1 MTQTKQNLG
10 IVLGGGGARAA
21 YQVGV
26 IKALAEMLPSNTPLP
41 FPIVCGT
48 SAGAF
53 NAAALASFANNF
65 QRAAASLLRIWGNF
79 HTHHVYRSDVWGVS
93 KTGAQWLA
101 AMMLG
106 GLGKRNPVY
115 LLDRQPLRQ
124 IIQKHM
130 PLPNIQRFIDQGYLH
145 ALSVSASGYSS
156 GESLAFFQGHPDIQP
171 WHRSRRRGV
180 ACEITVDHLM
190 ASSAIPL
197 LFEAIKINREYFGD
211 GSMRQIAPVSSALHL
226 GADALLIVGNNR
238 SEDETSHERK
248 KVTRYPSLAE
258 IGGFA
263 LDSIFLDSLDADI
276 ERLHRIN
283 KTVSSIPQK
292 HLDKGDVSLKRVE
305 TVVITPSQDLGELA
319 HEHVDDMPRTIRF
332 LMRGIGAH
340 SEEGSSSLMSYLL
353 FEKSYCQELIK
364 LGAEDTRMKKDE
376 ILELL
381 GNSLVRGKM
390 GK

>member
-1 MTQTKQNLG
+1 MSSKQKQQKIG

-26 IKALAEMLPSNTPLP
+26 IKAMAEMLPSGSPLP

-79 HTHHVYRSDVWGVS
+79 HTHHVYRSDTWGVS
-93 KTGAQWLA
+93 KTGAKWLA

-115 LLDRQPLRQ
+115 LLDRAPLREL
-124 IIQKHM
+124 IQKHM
-130 PLPNIQRFIDQGYLH
+130 PLSNIQRFIDKGYLH
-145 ALSVSASGYSS
+145 ALSVSASGYTS
-156 GESLAFFQGHPDIQP
+156 GESLAFFQGASSIHP
-171 WHRSRRRGV
+171 WNRSRRRGV

-197 LFEAIKINREYFGD
+197 LFEAIKIHREYFGD
-211 GSMRQIAPVSSALHL
+211 GSMRQIAPVSAALHL
-226 GADALLIVGNNR
+226 GADALLVVGNNR
-238 SEDETSHERK
+238 SEDEEPHERK

-292 HLDKGDVSLKRVE
+292 HLNKGDVGLKHID
-305 TVVITPSQDLGELA
+305 TVVITPSQDLGDLA
-319 HEHVDDMPRTIRF
+319 HEHVQDMPKTIRF

-353 FEKSYCQELIK
+353 FEKPYCQKLIR
-364 LGAEDTRMKKDE
+364 LGVDDTLKKRDE
-376 ILELL
+376 ILELISGRFL
-381 GNSLVRGKM
+381 
-390 GK
+390 

>member
-1 MTQTKQNLG
+1 MTEKQQKIG

-26 IKALAEMLPSNTPLP
+26 IKALAEMVPSGSPLP

-65 QRAAASLLRIWGNF
+65 QRAAAALLRIWGNF
-79 HTHHVYRSDVWGVS
+79 HTQHVYRSDPWGVG
-93 KTGAQWLA
+93 KTGVRWLA

-106 GLGKRNPVY
+106 GLGKQNPVY
-115 LLDRQPLRQ
+115 LLDRAPLRQ
-124 IIQKHM
+124 LILKHM
-130 PLPNIQRFIDQGYLH
+130 PLMNIQRYIDKGYLH
-145 ALSVSASGYSS
+145 ALSVSASGYTT
-156 GESLAFFQGHPDIQP
+156 GESLAFYQGNRDIHP

-180 ACEITVDHLM
+180 SCEISVDHLM

-226 GADALLIVGNNR
+226 GADSLIVIGNNKV
-238 SEDETSHERK
+238 EDNSGEHRK

-263 LDSIFLDSLDADI
+263 LDSIFLDSLEADI

-283 KTVSSIPQK
+283 NTIANIPQK
-292 HLDKGDVSLKRVE
+292 HLDKADVGLKRID

-319 HEHVDDMPRTIRF
+319 HEHIQEVPRTIRF

-353 FEKSYCQELIK
+353 FEKSYCQKLIK
-364 LGAEDTRMKKDE
+364 LGAEDTEKKRDE
-376 ILELL
+376 IKELL
-381 GNSLVRGKM
+381 KIS
-390 GK
+390 

>member
-1 MTQTKQNLG
+1 MKQKQQKLG

-26 IKALAEMLPSNTPLP
+26 IKALAEMLPSGSPLP

-79 HTHHVYRSDVWGVS
+79 HTHHVYRSDAWGVG
-93 KTGAQWLA
+93 KTGAKWLA

-115 LLDRQPLRQ
+115 LLDRMPLRQ
-124 IIQKHM
+124 LILKQM
-130 PLPNIQRFIDQGYLH
+130 PLSNIQRFIDKGYLH
-145 ALSVSASGYSS
+145 ALSVSASGYTT
-156 GESLAFFQGHPDIQP
+156 GESLAFFQGHHDIHP

-180 ACEITVDHLM
+180 TCEITVDHLM

-197 LFEAIKINREYFGD
+197 LFEAVKLNREYFGD

-226 GADALLIVGNNR
+226 GADALLVIGNNR
-238 SEDETSHERK
+238 SSEDEADQQRK

-283 KTVSSIPQK
+283 KTVSNIPQK
-292 HLDKGDVSLKRVE
+292 HLDKGDVGLKRVD
-305 TVVITPSQDLGELA
+305 TVVITPSEDLGDLA
-319 HEHVDDMPRTIRF
+319 HEHVEDMPKTIRY

-340 SEEGSSSLMSYLL
+340 SEDGSSSLMSYLL
-353 FEKSYCQELIK
+353 FEKSYCQKLIK
-364 LGAEDTRMKKDE
+364 LGAEDTLKKKDE
-376 ILELL
+376 ILDFLK
-381 GNSLVRGKM
+381 RG
-390 GK
+390 